1 MSDTPLYDFAES
13 LRRELGYDEND
24 FAVRLLY
31 EELDHNFY
39 IYRLLWKEF
48 GPNKALEI
56 YRPVVGVL
64 TAGMPVA
71 VAGAMG
77 LEEVKDIP
85 TLGRMVE
92 AGMTAFPVLYETA
105 INTEDLHVGRVHWC
119 PNTFYSPAAR
129 HEVEMHSYFRSQV
142 AITID
147 PLLTGFVRFANEHGL
162 DTELEVDC
170 PQAMCTNANAR
181 FCEYVIQRKGV
192 PRYSPADMPVD
203 EEAYVAFDMG
213 DEEPLLYCLRRQGRS
228 VAEQIPVNLLSFLQF
243 DAGAYEVLAEVLG
256 KNESLELY
264 KRLWSSRAEK
274 WTKEARLDLE
284 IGKVSGL
291 EDLARIIVHNQRMRF
306 TPYRVENTDDRKVR
320 LTGAIDPLIAL
331 GMTVLGKTIDDDYFQ
346 AVRAG
351 SEQLLT
357 QILRE
362 TNREGKAKATV
373 SKSMAG
379 GDDRTEITIQAL

>member
-1 MSDTPLYDFAES
+1 MSENPLYDFAES
-13 LRRELGYDEND
+13 LRNELGYEEND

-39 IYRLLWKEF
+39 IYRILWKQF

-56 YRPVVGVL
+56 YRPVINVL

-77 LEEVKDIP
+77 LQEVKDIP
-85 TLGRMVE
+85 TQGKMVE

-129 HEVEMHSYFRSQV
+129 HEMEMHSYFRSQV

-162 DTELEVDC
+162 DLELEVDC

-181 FCEYVIQRKGV
+181 FCEYVIQRKGS
-192 PRYSPADMPVD
+192 PRYSPAAMPVD
-203 EEAYVAFDMG
+203 EEAYVEFDMG
-213 DEEPLLYCLRRQGRS
+213 DEEPLLYCLRKQGRS
-228 VAEQIPVNLLSFLQF
+228 AAEQMPVNLLSFLQF
-243 DAGAYEVLAEVLG
+243 DVGAYEVLAGVLG

-264 KRLWSSRAEK
+264 QKLWASRAEK
-274 WTKEARLDLE
+274 WTKEARLELE
-284 IGKVSGL
+284 IGKVTDL
-291 EDLARIIVHNQRMRF
+291 EDLARIVAHNQRMRF
-306 TPYRVENTDDRKVR
+306 TPYRVESMDAGRVSLAGETDPFV
-320 LTGAIDPLIAL
+320 AL
-331 GMTVLGKTIDDDYFQ
+331 GTSVLGKRMNDDYFQ

-351 SEQLLT
+351 SEQLVA
-357 QILRE
+357 QVLRE
-362 TNREGKAKATV
+362 TNMEEKAKATV
-373 SKSMAG
+373 SKSMAW
-379 GDDRTEITIQAL
+379 GDDRNEITIEAL

>member
-1 MSDTPLYDFAES
+1 MSDNLLHDFSED
-13 LRRELGYDEND
+13 LRRELGYDENQ

-48 GPNKALEI
+48 GSNKALEI
-56 YRPVVGVL
+56 YRPVVNVL

-77 LEEVKDIP
+77 IEEVKDIP
-85 TLGRMVE
+85 TLGKMVE

-105 INTEDLHVGRVHWC
+105 VNTEDLHVGRVHWC

-129 HEVEMHSYFRSQV
+129 HEMEMHSYFRSQV

-147 PLLTGFVRFANEHGL
+147 PLLTGFARFANEHGL
-162 DTELEVDC
+162 AFELEVDC

-181 FCEYVIQRKGV
+181 FCEYVIRRKGS
-192 PRYSPADMPVD
+192 PLYSPTAVPVD
-203 EEAYVAFDMG
+203 EEAYVAFNMG
-213 DEEPLLYCLRRQGRS
+213 DEEPLLYCLRRQGRT

-243 DAGAYEVLAEVLG
+243 DAGAYEVLGEILG
-256 KNESLELY
+256 KNASLDLY
-264 KRLWSSRAEK
+264 ERLWASRAEK

-284 IGKVSGL
+284 IGKVRGL
-291 EDLARIIVHNQRMRF
+291 EDLSRIIVHNQKMRF
-306 TPYRVENTDDRKVR
+306 TPYRVEDIDDRGVK
-320 LTGAIDPLIAL
+320 LAGEIDPLVAL
-331 GMTVLGKTIDDDYFQ
+331 GMSVLGKTIDDDYFQ

-351 SEQLLT
+351 SERLVT
-357 QILRE
+357 QVLHE
-362 TNREGKAKATV
+362 TGMEGRAKA
-373 SKSMAG
+373 SMIRSMAG
-379 GDDRTEITIQAL
+379 GDDRNEILIQAL

>member
-1 MSDTPLYDFAES
+1 MSDNPLYDFAES
-13 LRRELGYDEND
+13 LRNELAYQEND
-24 FAVRLLY
+24 FAVRILY

-48 GPNKALEI
+48 GPNKGLEL
-56 YRPVVGVL
+56 YRPMINVL

-85 TLGRMVE
+85 TLGKMVE

-129 HEVEMHSYFRSQV
+129 HEMEMHSYFRSQV

-162 DTELEVDC
+162 DFELEVDC

-181 FCEYVIQRKGV
+181 FCEYVIQRKGL

-203 EEAYVAFDMG
+203 EEAYVEFDMG

-228 VAEQIPVNLLSFLQF
+228 VAEQMPVNLLSFLQF
-243 DAGAYEVLAEVLG
+243 DVGAYEVLADVLG
-256 KNESLELY
+256 KKESLELY
-264 KRLWSSRAEK
+264 QKLWASRAAK
-274 WTKEARLDLE
+274 WTKEARLELE

-306 TPYRVENTDDRKVR
+306 TPYRVESVDDGRVS
-320 LTGAIDPLIAL
+320 LTGRIDPFVAL
-331 GMTVLGKTIDDDYFQ
+331 GTSVLGKSMNDDYFL

-351 SEQLLT
+351 SEQLVA
-357 QILRE
+357 QVLRE
-362 TNREGKAKATV
+362 TNMEEKAKATV
-373 SKSMAG
+373 TKSMVG
-379 GDDRTEITIQAL
+379 GDDRNEITIEAL

>member
-1 MSDTPLYDFAES
+1 MSENPLYDFAES
-13 LRRELGYDEND
+13 LRTELGYEEND

-39 IYRLLWKEF
+39 IYRILWKQF

-56 YRPVVGVL
+56 YRPVINVL

-85 TLGRMVE
+85 TLGKMVE

-147 PLLTGFVRFANEHGL
+147 PLLTGFVRFADEHGL
-162 DTELEVDC
+162 DFEVEVDC

-181 FCEYVIQRKGV
+181 FCEYVIQRKGL

-203 EEAYVAFDMG
+203 EEAYVEFDMG

-228 VAEQIPVNLLSFLQF
+228 VAEQMPVNLLSFLQF
-243 DAGAYEVLAEVLG
+243 DIGAYEVLAEILG
-256 KNESLELY
+256 KKESLELY
-264 KRLWSSRAEK
+264 QKLWASRAEK
-274 WTKEARLDLE
+274 WTKEARLELE

-306 TPYRVENTDDRKVR
+306 TPYRVESTDDAQVI
-320 LTGAIDPLIAL
+320 LTGEGDPFVAL
-331 GMTVLGKTIDDDYFQ
+331 GMSVLGKSIQDDYFL

-351 SEQLLT
+351 SEQLVA
-357 QILRE
+357 QVLRE
-362 TNREGKAKATV
+362 TNMEEKAKATV
-373 SKSMAG
+373 SQSMAG
-379 GDDRTEITIQAL
+379 GDVKNEITIQAL